1 MKIEYGSKYKNSL
14 KNIKKR
20 HKESNT
26 LEMVL
31 NHIRQCID
39 FNELS
44 RSPISQMYEYEALK
58 YELNGYH
65 SFNLNKNGGKIRL
78 IFSTDNHQTIILEF
92 ISIKTNMVDDTK
104 ETNND

>member
-14 KNIKKR
+14 KSIKKR

-78 IFSTDNHQTIILEF
+78 IFSTDNYQTIILEF
-92 ISIKTNMVDDTK
+92 ISINHYEDFKNK
-104 ETNND
+104 L